1 MIPFL
6 MKANRFLNHV
16 GGNNNSQV
24 AKFVVDLFLM
34 LLCQLKKLLR
44 FYLSLSYQCFAML
57 LWWRKLQN
65 H

>member
-6 MKANRFLNHV
+6 MSANRFLNHV

-24 AKFVVDLFLM
+24 AKFVVDSIFDIIM
-34 LLCQLKKLLR
+34 STKEAHEVLLVSKL
-44 FYLSLSYQCFAML
+44 SMFAML